1 MLEDKDKFKSSIISA
16 LSKRR
21 TLKKRGNALFLN
33 NIVGVS
39 SAQALEGDC
48 EHNIWHVT
56 WHFNAARL
64 PFMSAIELK
73 IQKVSIP
80 ALFK

>member
-21 TLKKRGNALFLN
+21 TLKKRGNASFLN

-48 EHNIWHVT
+48 EHIWHVT